1 MPLIKSPDAIIKKD
15 MELIPGLFVQ
25 QPFFIMPTALGGWL
39 GGFVM
44 LLAVVWAGWNWFE
57 NPVAIVKKRWW
68 LALLLVLATPFT
80 ATVLGVRFPVDVR
93 PLPGVMLD
101 SGAPALMF
109 FAALT
114 WVLAAGLL
122 GPLPAALLGALTGLI
137 IGVFDTH
144 SPFTILELAG
154 LALVFSAAIRQ
165 RYRTPFYAF
174 LRHPVGAAILTGI
187 IFAPVYILSSLFVV
201 NGSLAVR
208 LDHAL
213 TQTWPVILSRGI
225 ELLVAGLFA
234 DLIYLLRPAIWGRK
248 GELLPSPA
256 EVSLQTRFF
265 YGTVP
270 LVLVLFLTLTVGD
283 WLVAGYAARQ
293 MVEER
298 MSSTAKVAA
307 DGIPFFLDTG
317 QSLIRSMAVPEL
329 MQVQPAQVPDL
340 LKDRLRSVPYFNQLA
355 LLDASGEALIG
366 AYPDADMVR
375 LALTDEEK
383 AGVKLA
389 LQGVAVQTYTVPPR
403 AGENG
408 AQISFIAAVSK
419 GKDVLGVLVGRTD
432 LTTNPF
438 TVPAIHALEEIKT
451 LRDNSAGEGFI
462 LDENRRILYPTSGQT
477 LSTYPRIVSDA
488 IGAIE
493 ETSSTGTRQY
503 SWYQP
508 AQGRPWVVVLT
519 VPAEVTQEM
528 ALNIAIPLLITL
540 LVISIVA
547 FALLRAGLRSVTS
560 TVRLLSAQAAH
571 ISVGDLDRPVHVNGA
586 DEVARLAEAFEQ
598 MRLSLKARLD
608 ELNRLLVVSQGV
620 AANLEIH
627 GAVKPILTAGLL
639 ESASSSRV
647 ALIQDVTLE
656 PEQDAPV
663 AFGSGP
669 SAELFAYLDSQLF
682 ELMRHQDLLT
692 IPNVGRM
699 RRLNIPSGRPQPG
712 ALLGVAIR
720 HENLYYGTF
729 WVGFDQPHNFTEEEI
744 RFLSTLSGE
753 IALAAASARLYATAE
768 VGRQRLEAVLNAT
781 PDPVLVIDEQ
791 SKLLLLNPAA
801 LQTPGLVM
809 SANPGQS
816 ISEVVQLPELLA
828 LFGEPLNGRLTS
840 RDITMPNNRVYYC
853 SMAPVTAAGRQV
865 GKICLLRDI
874 THFKELDQMKSDFVA
889 TVSHDLRSP
898 LTLMRGYAT
907 MMQMVGELNEQQKG
921 YTKKILGGVENMTR
935 LVNNLL
941 DLGRIEAGIG
951 LQIERVQIST
961 VIDEVMTALQLQ
973 ASQKEIQLVQDAGA
987 ELSGVMVEVDRALIQ
1002 QALTNLVE
1010 NAIKYTSQGGQ
1021 VRVRLEQRPT
1031 IFIFQVID
1039 NGIGIAPL
1047 DLPRLFEKF
1056 YRSGRREAYQQRGS
1070 GLGLAIVKSIVE
1082 RHNGRVLV
1090 DSQLGKG
1097 SVFTL
1102 ELPLRQPE
1110 PVVK

>member
-1 MPLIKSPDAIIKKD
+1 
-15 MELIPGLFVQ
+15 MEVIPGLFVQ
-25 QPFFIMPTALGGWL
+25 QQFLIFPTALWGWL
-39 GGFVM
+39 GGLMM
-44 LLAVVWAGWNWFE
+44 LLAVVWAGWNWYE
-57 NPVAIVKKRWW
+57 NPVAVVKKRWW
-68 LALLLVLATPFT
+68 LGLLLVIATPVT
-80 ATVLGVRFPVDVR
+80 STVMGIRFPVDVR
-93 PLPGVMLD
+93 PLPGGMID

-109 FAALT
+109 FAALP
-114 WVLAAGLL
+114 WVFAAGLL
-122 GPLPAALLGALTGLI
+122 GPIPAAVLGGLSGWI
-137 IGVFDTH
+137 IGIFDTH
-144 SPFTILELAG
+144 SPFSMLEMAG
-154 LALVFSAAIRQ
+154 LALVFSASIRQ
-165 RYRTPFYAF
+165 RYRTAFYGF
-174 LRHPVGAAILTGI
+174 LRHPAGAGFLIGI
-187 IFAPVYILSSLFVV
+187 AFAPVYMLSALFVV
-201 NGSLAVR
+201 NSSLAVR
-208 LDHAL
+208 LDYAL
-213 TQTWPVILSRGI
+213 TQTWPVIVSRGL
-225 ELLVAGLFA
+225 ELFA
-234 DLIYLLRPAIWGRK
+234 AALIAEVFYLLKPFLWGRK

-270 LVLVLFLTLTVGD
+270 LVLVLFVALTVGD
-283 WLVAGYAARQ
+283 WLVAGYVARQ
-293 MVEER
+293 MVDER

-317 QSLIRSMAVPEL
+317 QSLIKSMAAPEL
-329 MQVQPAQVPDL
+329 LEASPVQVTNL
-340 LKDRLRSVPYFNQLA
+340 LKDRLRSVPYFSQLG
-355 LLDASGEALIG
+355 LLDKTGEALVG
-366 AYPDADMVR
+366 AYPETDMTR
-375 LALTDEEK
+375 LSLTEEEK

-408 AQISFIAAVSK
+408 AQVSFVASVSN
-419 GKDVLGVLVGRTD
+419 GREIQGVLVGRTD
-432 LTTNPF
+432 LSTNPF
-438 TVPAIHALEEIKT
+438 TIPSIHALEAMKN
-451 LRDNSAGEGFI
+451 LRDNAAGEGFI
-462 LDENRRILYPTSGQT
+462 LDENRRVLYPTTGQS
-477 LSTYPRIVSDA
+477 LDIYPRILPA
-488 IGAIE
+488 NIGAFE
-493 ETSSTGTRQY
+493 ETSSTGTRRY
-503 SWYQP
+503 SYYQP
-508 AQGRPWVVVLT
+508 AQGRPWIVVLS
-519 VPAEVTQEM
+519 VSAETTQEM

-540 LVISIVA
+540 FIISIAA

-571 ISVGDLDRPVHVNGA
+571 ISVGDLDRLVQVHGA

-656 PEQDAPV
+656 PEQDMPV
-663 AFGSGP
+663 AFGTGP
-669 SAELFAYLDSQLF
+669 SADLFAYLDSQLF

-744 RFLSTLSGE
+744 RFLSTLCGE

-801 LQTPGLVM
+801 LQTPGLVF
-809 SANPGQS
+809 STTPGLPIQ
-816 ISEVVQLPELLA
+816 EVVQLPELLT
-828 LFGEPLNGRLTS
+828 LLGEPLNGRLSS
-840 RDITMPNNRVYYC
+840 RDITLPNNKVYYC
-853 SMAPVTAAGRQV
+853 SVAPVTAADRPVGR
-865 GKICLLRDI
+865 ICLLRDI

-941 DLGRIEAGIG
+941 DLGRIETGIG
-951 LQIERVQIST
+951 LQIEHVQISL
-961 VIDEVMTALQLQ
+961 VVEEVMTALQLQ
-973 ASQKEIQLVQDAGA
+973 ASQKEIQLVQENGT
-987 ELSGVMVEVDRALIQ
+987 ELAGVMVDVDRALIQ

-1010 NAIKYTSQGGQ
+1010 NAIKYTSQGGL
-1021 VRVRLEQRPT
+1021 VRVRFEQKPT
-1031 IFIFQVID
+1031 TLIFQVMD

-1102 ELPLRQPE
+1102 ELPLRQVE
-1110 PVVK
+1110 PVAK